1 VICVCGLAVC
11 TTGGYLPRIVSG
23 ASSALQDRL
32 LEVLPFTVPFPTRA
46 AQFTATRTAI
56 RQSEQIAQA
65 SYRVVV
71 QRARLFEA
79 STHNTPFKFEDCRFH
94 AQTLVSLG
102 CCFFGLRANRVRMSP

>member
-56 RQSEQIAQA
+56 RQSEQTAQA

-79 STHNTPFKFEDCRFH
+79 STTIHPSSLRTVASTLKLSCRLV
-94 AQTLVSLG
+94 AVSLV
-102 CCFFGLRANRVRMSP
+102 FVRTECV